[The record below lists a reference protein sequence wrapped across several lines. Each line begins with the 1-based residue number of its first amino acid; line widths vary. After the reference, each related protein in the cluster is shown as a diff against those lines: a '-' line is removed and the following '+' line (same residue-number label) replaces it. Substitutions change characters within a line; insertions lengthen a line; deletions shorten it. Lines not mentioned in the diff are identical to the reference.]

1 MKRSIIKTLYKCN
14 SVGARNNG
22 LLKSCDFQFAFE
34 AGMTPHC
41 PQCGEKLALKEHERS
56 VSRLLQEGFAKE
68 QRNK

>member
-34 AGMTPHC
+34 IGITPHC
-41 PQCGEKLALKEHERS
+41 PQCGEKLHVQESPRS
-56 VSRLLQEGFAKE
+56 VSKLLREGFAKE
-68 QRNK
+68 KRNK